1 MCVYIQCL
9 KLMCHL
15 ITEFQNT
22 LQQRQNQF
30 KNSVYG
36 GKDGYVSDELCDG
49 DVGEIL
55 MEQEWKRLT
64 ETFSNSHDDNT
75 VEEWTP
81 PPPTQNPPKA

>member
-1 MCVYIQCL
+1 MVE
-9 KLMCHL
+9 KM
-15 ITEFQNT
+15 
-22 LQQRQNQF
+22 
-30 KNSVYG
+30 
-36 GKDGYVSDELCDG
+36 DVSDELCDG

-81 PPPTQNPPKA
+81 PPPTHPKKTQKPNNQVQSS

>member
-1 MCVYIQCL
+1 MVE
-9 KLMCHL
+9 KM
-15 ITEFQNT
+15 
-22 LQQRQNQF
+22 
-30 KNSVYG
+30 
-36 GKDGYVSDELCDG
+36 DVSDELCDG

-81 PPPTQNPPKA
+81 PPTHPPKKPQKPNNQVQSS

>member
-1 MCVYIQCL
+1 MVE
-9 KLMCHL
+9 KM
-15 ITEFQNT
+15 
-22 LQQRQNQF
+22 
-30 KNSVYG
+30 
-36 GKDGYVSDELCDG
+36 DVSDELCDG

-81 PPPTQNPPKA
+81 PPTHPKKPQKRNNQVQSS

>member
-1 MCVYIQCL
+1 MVE
-9 KLMCHL
+9 KM
-15 ITEFQNT
+15 
-22 LQQRQNQF
+22 
-30 KNSVYG
+30 
-36 GKDGYVSDELCDG
+36 DVSDELCDG

-81 PPPTQNPPKA
+81 THPPKKNPKA

>member
-1 MCVYIQCL
+1 MVE
-9 KLMCHL
+9 KM
-15 ITEFQNT
+15 
-22 LQQRQNQF
+22 
-30 KNSVYG
+30 
-36 GKDGYVSDELCDG
+36 DVSDELCDG

-81 PPPTQNPPKA
+81 PTQKTPKA

>member
-1 MCVYIQCL
+1 MVE
-9 KLMCHL
+9 KM
-15 ITEFQNT
+15 
-22 LQQRQNQF
+22 
-30 KNSVYG
+30 
-36 GKDGYVSDELCDG
+36 DVSDELCDG

-81 PPPTQNPPKA
+81 PTHPPTQKTQKPNNQVQSS

>member
-1 MCVYIQCL
+1 MVE
-9 KLMCHL
+9 KM
-15 ITEFQNT
+15 
-22 LQQRQNQF
+22 
-30 KNSVYG
+30 
-36 GKDGYVSDELCDG
+36 DVSDELCDG

-81 PPPTQNPPKA
+81 PHPPTQKNPKA

>member
-1 MCVYIQCL
+1 MVE
-9 KLMCHL
+9 KM
-15 ITEFQNT
+15 
-22 LQQRQNQF
+22 
-30 KNSVYG
+30 
-36 GKDGYVSDELCDG
+36 DVSDELCDG

-81 PPPTQNPPKA
+81 PHPKNPKSLIIKCKAVSTALKIWTRLV

>member
-1 MCVYIQCL
+1 MVE
-9 KLMCHL
+9 KM
-15 ITEFQNT
+15 
-22 LQQRQNQF
+22 
-30 KNSVYG
+30 
-36 GKDGYVSDELCDG
+36 DVSDELCDG

-81 PPPTQNPPKA
+81 PTHPPTQKTPKA

>member
-1 MCVYIQCL
+1 MVE
-9 KLMCHL
+9 KM
-15 ITEFQNT
+15 
-22 LQQRQNQF
+22 
-30 KNSVYG
+30 
-36 GKDGYVSDELCDG
+36 DVSDERCDG

-81 PPPTQNPPKA
+81 PHPPTQKNPKA